1 MLPLI
6 FFLSEIW
13 PPIPTDE
20 GDEDYDGQLQDYNNE
35 RFNTDEIKKHLQVQ
49 QAMGNYQ
56 DK

>member
-1 MLPLI
+1 MLTLI

-49 QAMGNYQ
+49 QAIGNYQ